1 MFVRITDVLLSA
13 VLCSC
18 SRNERRRTTDK
29 LRTQFMD
36 QRINSA
42 VRVVVLCKPM
52 NFPLS
57 VSPSKE
63 MGDPT
68 RQRKHL

>member
-1 MFVRITDVLLSA
+1 MFVRITGVLLSA

-29 LRTQFMD
+29 LRTQMMN
-36 QRINSA
+36 QRVNSA
-42 VRVVVLCKPM
+42 VYVVVLCKPI
-52 NFPLS
+52 NLPLS
-57 VSPSKE
+57 VSPSNE
-63 MGDPT
+63 MRDPP